1 MESQKKDI
9 IVDLETNGDFCVH
22 DIKAKI
28 DTFTP
33 KGQCL
38 FRLKNKSNGKL
49 IRVRA
54 DSDGRPN
61 KIFKKSGDNVTHGEV
76 VIEYKIEEC
85 QHTTVMKNM
94 CAECGVD
101 LQQENSH
108 FSKSS
113 ASVAIVHNIPEL
125 KVSSSFAQN
134 LGQEDEQRLLKDRK
148 LVLLVDLDQTLIHT
162 TDKNIA
168 KSAKKSDIIDFQLS
182 PTSPWYHCKIRPGTS
197 EFLKKISQHYEL
209 HIVTFGSRPYAH
221 KIAGFLDPDGKYFSH
236 RILSRDECFDS
247 RSKTANLASLFPC
260 GDQMVCIID
269 DRQDVWNS
277 APNLIQVKPYI
288 FFKNTGDINAP
299 PGTSENQKKNKKNE
313 VVLDDHDPDH
323 YLVYLEEILI
333 NIHRAFYKAY
343 DEDDMSTPKSIH
355 LKNIIPS
362 LKQKVLREINIVF
375 TGLVP
380 NNEPL
385 KQSHAFKIATS
396 LGANVQDTITKDTTH
411 LVANRRGTGKYVKAK
426 KNPKIEIV
434 SPEWLWSCAERWKH
448 VSERLFRL
456 TKVKE
461 NSKDVRIETSFDDS
475 IDIEQGEEKTE
486 EIWDEED
493 FEIIEK
499 EIEKMLDDNSRKQLC
514 P

>member
-9 IVDLETNGDFCVH
+9 IVDVETNGDFCVH
-22 DIKAKI
+22 DIKAKV

-54 DSDGRPN
+54 DSDGRPY
-61 KIFKKSGDNVTHGEV
+61 KIFKKSGDNVTPGEV
-76 VIEYKIEEC
+76 VIEYKIEQC
-85 QHTTVMKNM
+85 QHTTVMKDM

-101 LQQENSH
+101 LQQENSK

-125 KVSSSFAQN
+125 KVSSSLAQN
-134 LGQEDEQRLLKDRK
+134 LGQEDEKRLLKDRK

-162 TDKNIA
+162 TNKTIV
-168 KSAKKSDIIDFQLS
+168 KSAKKCDDSIIDFQLT
-182 PTSPWYHCKIRPGTS
+182 PTSVWYHCKIRPGTS
-197 EFLKKISQHYEL
+197 EFLKKISQHFEL

-299 PGTSENQKKNKKNE
+299 PGTSENQQMTKNNE
-313 VVLDDHDPDH
+313 VVLDENDSDD
-323 YLVYLEEILI
+323 YLVYLEHILI
-333 NIHRAFYKAY
+333 KIHKTFYKAY
-343 DEDDMSTPKSIH
+343 DSMTIPKSVD
-355 LKNIIPS
+355 LKNVIPS
-362 LKQKVLREINIVF
+362 LKRKVLRGINIVF
-375 TGLVP
+375 TGLIP
-380 NNEPL
+380 NHEPL
-385 KQSHAFKIATS
+385 KLSHAFKIATS
-396 LGANVQDTITKDTTH
+396 LGANVQDTIVKDTTH
-411 LVANRRGTGKYVKAK
+411 LVANRRGTVKYTKAR

-434 SPEWLWSCAERWKH
+434 SPEWLWSCAERWDH
-448 VSERLFRL
+448 VSEEPFRL

-461 NSKDVRIETSFDDS
+461 NFKEVNIETSFDDS
-475 IDIEQGEEKTE
+475 IEQDDGKSEEF
-486 EIWDEED
+486 WDEED
-493 FEIIEK
+493 FETIEK
-499 EIEKMLDDNSRKQLC
+499 EIEKMLDDNSRRRLC